1 MLEYK
6 KIMYIGIPIVSFIAG
21 IIARQLFI
29 KKPKKEEILGTLRI
43 DNSDKDNPN
52 SLFLELNV
60 PIDYISTKKS
70 VEFNVLKENYIRK

>member
-1 MLEYK
+1 MNKRNVKVILLSFS
-6 KIMYIGIPIVSFIAG
+6 SFIFG
-21 IIARQLFI
+21 IVTNYLLNKF
-29 KKPKKEEILGTLRI
+29 KKKEIFGTLRI

-52 SLFLELNV
+52 SLFLELKV